1 MMGIL
6 PKLWMV
12 SSIIAFSS
20 QNIQRHFRGDIF
32 QDKGCS
38 PSSCASAHSSPH
50 LSPVAV
56 AVESEKPCSCQCD
69 PEWPTFRE
77 DTTACVD
84 TVQEC
89 QLADFVTGGST
100 EKIPFVFLP
109 LSGQLVYPSASLAIP
124 TSSTG
129 GGPVAPICVVSTVEI
144 MTQNGWK
151 DINNITQDFQQPF
164 QLYRENEKTYL
175 QWMGKEILHQS
186 LEGRLVLVHLLC
198 KDSAKGRRKLFS
210 PCISFRIA
218 GSPGKAV
225 RVEVHNSDE
234 ILTERDYL
242 AIGLCAGFLVLLYIF
257 AMIVLIIMKKKQRR
271 DARLR
276 EQFLN
281 MPLPSGL
288 GYKSS
293 RILGLEHGLEKS
305 KVGLNDE
312 VRYSTKSK
320 SFSQMEPK
328 ITRDLARMQNGII
341 DKDQEEK
348 IYDITKNSNNSGS
361 ESDAST
367 VMELNEKL
375 LEAHKKVVQQKLN
388 SEVARTIFESDKIPS
403 SHQDMSDTEND
414 PENKNAIEDLVP
426 KKSHPNLGKRNSS
439 KFAPKLEEI
448 KEESRN
454 SSKQP
459 QEDGRLSDKEKNRT
473 SDKLRR
479 KSIEESEVNF
489 SSDIS
494 TMEPRS
500 LKSINSHGD
509 KTNFYNS
516 MSKNQFPVNY
526 NPQSLDSG
534 IATRSTS
541 SRSPDNQ
548 SEDRGFGSQDLD
560 TDNEV
565 LDTENNETEDS
576 DSEDNLDLVT
586 DDDSEILSKR
596 GPYLFGRN
604 NSNENENHTKN
615 LGFMDER
622 NSDILSDIYST
633 AFSKVPKVLPSD
645 SESIYSLTSTLDRDF
660 DYDSLDHK
668 LLNNMRDIYRNPH
681 LLKKSTKH
689 KVEKEDSSVYEE
701 INMRKDSETSQ
712 PPKVS
717 EVYIN
722 NDYDTNTLESM
733 NISEEES
740 VDPTD
745 KLVYSSGEK
754 MMIAISGDSES
765 VYSNKLRI
773 EVNGEQPARQN
784 NEKKGY
790 GATSGNLK
798 TSPPTRWGK
807 FGSADSLDIMDNAS
821 VQNNDAGKDS
831 MINYNHQI
839 AKPKISPAISQLNS
853 NQSDHFTK
861 SVSHA
866 PARTAGPQT
875 GNMFDDRSQAIQVSV
890 RQTPSTPTTRHI
902 PPSLPPKTRTTP
914 KLPPKPLEKSLSNS
928 MQKTTDAMTSKL
940 SQNQRP
946 LPPLP
951 PPRVPPPPPPLPI

>member
-1 MMGIL
+1 
-6 PKLWMV
+6 V
-12 SSIIAFSS
+12 VTYRVAA
-20 QNIQRHFRGDIF
+20 IQRHFRGDIF
-32 QDKGCS
+32 QDTGCN
-38 PSSCASAHSSPH
+38 PSACSAAHSSPH
-50 LSPVAV
+50 VSPVAV
-56 AVESEKPCSCQCD
+56 ALDAENQCSCQCNT
-69 PEWPTFRE
+69 EWPTFRE
-77 DTTACVD
+77 DRAACVD

-100 EKIPFVFLP
+100 EQIPFVFLP

-124 TSSTG
+124 TSVTG
-129 GGPVAPICVVSTVEI
+129 GGPVSPICVVSTVEI
-144 MTQNGWK
+144 MTKKGWK

-175 QWMGKEILHQS
+175 QWMGKEVLHQS

-225 RVEVHNSDE
+225 RVEVYNSDE

-293 RILGLEHGLEKS
+293 RILGLEPGQEKN
-305 KVGLNDE
+305 KVELNDE

-328 ITRDLARMQNGII
+328 ITRDLARMQNGIA
-341 DKDQEEK
+341 DKEEEK
-348 IYDITKNSNNSGS
+348 IYDITKNSNSGS

-388 SEVARTIFESDKIPS
+388 SEVARNIFEGDISDS
-403 SHQDMSDTEND
+403 ENDTED
-414 PENKNAIEDLVP
+414 KNAIEDLVS
-426 KKSHPNLGKRNSS
+426 KKSHANLGKRNSS

-448 KEESRN
+448 KEESRS
-454 SSKQP
+454 SSKRP
-459 QEDGRLSDKEKNRT
+459 QEEGRLSVKEKNRA
-473 SDKLRR
+473 SDKLKR
-479 KSIEESEVNF
+479 KGAEESETHF
-489 SSDIS
+489 SSDTS
-494 TMEPRS
+494 TLEPRS
-500 LKSINSHGD
+500 LKNNSPQGD
-509 KTNFYNS
+509 K
-516 MSKNQFPVNY
+516 KNYYKHMDKSQFPANY

-541 SRSPDNQ
+541 SHSPDNQ

-560 TDNEV
+560 TDNDIV
-565 LDTENNETEDS
+565 DTENNETEDS

-586 DDDSEILSKR
+586 DEDSEINSKR
-596 GPYLFGRN
+596 GPFLFGRSNSHENQN
-604 NSNENENHTKN
+604 NHHN
-615 LGFMDER
+615 LKFMDER

-660 DYDSLDHK
+660 DYDSLDQK
-668 LLNNMRDIYRNPH
+668 LMNNMRDIYRNPH
-681 LLKKSTKH
+681 MLKKSTKQRM
-689 KVEKEDSSVYEE
+689 EKEDSSVYEE
-701 INMRKDSETSQ
+701 INMKKEPDIKQQE
-712 PPKVS
+712 VS

-733 NISEEES
+733 NISEEDYTE
-740 VDPTD
+740 TQEN
-745 KLVYSSGEK
+745 LVYSSGEK

-773 EVNGEQPARQN
+773 EVNNEQPLRQN
-784 NEKKGY
+784 NEKRGY
-790 GATSGNLK
+790 GYTPAGAHK
-798 TSPPTRWGK
+798 TSQQRRWNN
-807 FGSADSLDIMDNAS
+807 FGSADSLEVIDQESEAY
-821 VQNNDAGKDS
+821 NNDADDDP
-831 MINYNHQI
+831 MINYKQQI
-839 AKPKISPAISQLNS
+839 AKPKISPTITQLNS
-853 NQSDHFTK
+853 NQSNHFMK
-861 SVSHA
+861 PVSHVPTRA
-866 PARTAGPQT
+866 TGFQSSSRLNDKPKLLHPIMQQT
-875 GNMFDDRSQAIQVSV
+875 NMV
-890 RQTPSTPTTRHI
+890 RPPPSTPTVRHI

-928 MQKTTDAMTSKL
+928 MQIPPDAMTGKL

-951 PPRVPPPPPPLPI
+951 PPRVPPPPPPLPH